1 MDFVT
6 HKNLEVW
13 DVEKLA
19 KDTEKK
25 QSLRKERNVTQDRRV
40 MSHKLSEEN
49 SQNHLLKEQ
58 SPTFLVPGTSFMED
72 NFSTGQGGEGGFGFA
87 HRSPPAV
94 QPGS

>member
-1 MDFVT
+1 MDFVA

-13 DVEKLA
+13 DIEKLA

-49 SQNHLLKEQ
+49 SQNHPLKEQ
-58 SPTFLVPGTSFMED
+58 SPTFLAPGTNFMED

-87 HRSPPAV
+87 HCSPPAV